1 MRAVVFDLDGLLVDS
16 EDAWGVAE
24 RRVVEDYG
32 KPWDEGVRALLLGR
46 GPQEAAT
53 VLAEFLGA
61 DDPREVSRRMLTAAV
76 AEFQRGIAA
85 RPGARELVEA
95 LRERGVPLG
104 VATNS
109 RRVIAEL
116 SLTISGLGVL
126 ADTAVCAEDVAR
138 PKPAPDPYLAACAT
152 LGEAPASCVGLEDS
166 PVGVAS
172 AKAAG
177 LYVVGCPSF
186 PDTPLTDA
194 DAEVA
199 SLTDIGIDEL
209 LGRSASAGG

>member
-1 MRAVVFDLDGLLVDS
+1 MLDLDGLLVDS
-16 EDAWGVAE
+16 EDAWGAAE
-24 RRVVEDYG
+24 RRVVEGYG
-32 KPWDEGVRALLLGR
+32 KPWDEGVRTLMLGR
-46 GPQEAAT
+46 GPEDAAT

-61 DDPREVSRRMLTAAV
+61 ADPRAISRRLLTAAV
-76 AEFQRGIAA
+76 VEFQRGIAA

-109 RRVIAEL
+109 RRIIAEL
-116 SLTISGLGVL
+116 SLTSSGLGVL

-138 PKPAPDPYLAACAT
+138 PKPAPDPYLAACAA
-152 LGEAPASCVGLEDS
+152 LGAPPGRCVGLEDS

-177 LYVVGCPSF
+177 LYVIGCPSL
-186 PDTPLTDA
+186 PDTQLDAA

-199 SLTDIGIDEL
+199 SLTELDIAKL
-209 LGRSASAGG
+209 LGRAGDGERGR